1 MKKLFVLVSAVV
13 FGVAVCMAVDSSSN
27 TLLSSLTEVTAEASV
42 PTGLF
47 KNGNDWIKV
56 NDGWLRI
63 VVGGSMSEYNY
74 TVEIDPWGN
83 YILKFNGES
92 ATLASNGSSIY
103 YNGVTYR
110 KS

>member
-1 MKKLFVLVSAVV
+1 MKKFFVLACSV
-13 FGVAVCMAVDSSSN
+13 FVGFSVCMAVESPATASH
-27 TLLSSLTEVTAEASV
+27 SSLVEIATEASV

-47 KNGNDWIKV
+47 KNGSDFIIVK
-56 NDGWLRI
+56 DGWLRI

-74 TVEIDPWGN
+74 SVEIDPWGN

-103 YNGVTYR
+103 YNGVTY
-110 KS
+110 KK